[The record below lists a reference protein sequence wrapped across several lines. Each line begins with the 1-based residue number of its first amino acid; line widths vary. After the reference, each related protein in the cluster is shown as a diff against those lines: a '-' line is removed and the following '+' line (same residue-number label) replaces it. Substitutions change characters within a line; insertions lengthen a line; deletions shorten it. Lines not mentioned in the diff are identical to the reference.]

1 MQGGFCEIFLLRA
14 IFQKSQFS
22 ENLDVDQEELRQQSE
37 NKSRQPLLDHRQWGL
52 RDSPDDTVWQ
62 RLSRGGGM
70 TVLSDNV
77 SAVGW

>member
-37 NKSRQPLLDHRQWGL
+37 NKSRQSLLDHRQ
-52 RDSPDDTVWQ
+52 
-62 RLSRGGGM
+62 
-70 TVLSDNV
+70 
-77 SAVGW
+77 